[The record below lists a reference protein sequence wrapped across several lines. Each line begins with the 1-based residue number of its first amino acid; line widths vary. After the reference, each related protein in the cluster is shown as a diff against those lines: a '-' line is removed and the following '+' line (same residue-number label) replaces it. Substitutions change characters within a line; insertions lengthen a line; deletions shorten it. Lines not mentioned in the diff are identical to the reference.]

1 MHAQSAHRF
10 ARELDANQLVYR
22 KHFFHLSRRSAIS
35 LSLFLSVN
43 PRFFPVIKLDYA
55 RVGPIKLAL
64 NSIPNSKDTDDR
76 CYLFAN
82 SAASKMP
89 LDKCLTRL
97 GAYGYS
103 EYDITGEIAYSRVPI
118 KT

>member
-1 MHAQSAHRF
+1 MRNRHTDSLANWTRINPSIASISFTFPDARQS
-10 ARELDANQLVYR
+10 L
-22 KHFFHLSRRSAIS
+22 S

-43 PRFFPVIKLDYA
+43 PRFFPVIKLVYA